1 MKSSDFSL
9 MHFFLLSYKPFLD
22 AYLEM
27 RLVQKFT
34 VIFKVY
40 SVCSCTLL
48 L

>member
-9 MHFFLLSYKPFLD
+9 MHFSMLPNKPFLD

-40 SVCSCTLL
+40 SICSCTLL